1 MPGIALRRCHSLKI
15 ATVTA
20 IATEMHTDHRYIDA
34 LRRNDERDIRDIY
47 RQHSTQ
53 ALRWVVARGG
63 TPDDARDIF
72 QEALMAVFEK
82 AQQPDFVLTCPL
94 GALLHVIYSR
104 KWIDRLRQK
113 GRESEVRNE
122 EERRYNLEVAD
133 DVLTT
138 AEDALAEQS
147 RQERLAKA
155 FGQLSDLC
163 RQLLTLL
170 SNGTAPREAAE
181 TLQMNSVD
189 TLYRRKNACTERWR
203 AVYLEL

>member
-1 MPGIALRRCHSLKI
+1 MHS
-15 ATVTA
+15 
-20 IATEMHTDHRYIDA
+20 DQQYIEA
-34 LRRNDERDIRDIY
+34 LRRNDARLIREIY
-47 RQHSTQ
+47 QHYSAQ

-63 TPDDARDIF
+63 SPDDARDIF
-72 QEALMAVFEK
+72 QEALMAVFDK
-82 AQQPDFVLTCPL
+82 AQQPDFELTCPL
-94 GALLHVIYSR
+94 GALLHVIWSR

-113 GRESEVRNE
+113 GRETEVRNE
-122 EERRYNLEVAD
+122 EERRYNIEVAD

-147 RQERLAKA
+147 RQERLTRA
-155 FGQLSDLC
+155 FAQLSDLC

-170 SNGTAPREAAE
+170 SNGIAPREAAE

-203 AVYLEL
+203 AVYHES

>member
-1 MPGIALRRCHSLKI
+1 
-15 ATVTA
+15 
-20 IATEMHTDHRYIDA
+20 MHTDHRYIEA
-34 LRRNDERDIRDIY
+34 LRRNDERSIREIY
-47 RQHSTQ
+47 REYSTQ

-63 TPDDARDIF
+63 TPDDARDFF

-104 KWIDRLRQK
+104 KWIDNLRQK
-113 GRESEVRNE
+113 GRDTEVRNV
-122 EERRYNLEVAD
+122 EERRYNLEVSD
-133 DVLTT
+133 DVLTV

-147 RQERLAKA
+147 RQDRLARA
-155 FGQLSDLC
+155 FAQLSELC

-170 SNGTAPREAAE
+170 SNGAAPKEAAAS
-181 TLQMNSVD
+181 LQMNSVD

-203 AVYLEL
+203 AVFLEL